1 MTMTYIVF
9 EAALVGIFAFFCED
23 LINTVFSVHIPRLI
37 LAFAMLMTTGVLSY
51 FDISLTSRVLGLC
64 TVLEILILTAVAVAV
79 LIHGGGPQGFV
90 PESINPLNAFTP
102 AKGVVGASA
111 GIGLFFAFWSW
122 VGFESSAMYGE
133 ESKNPKRSFPG
144 YPAGRDWYRRVLRV
158 HFVDGDCRNGTG
170 AGYCPCAGS

>member
-1 MTMTYIVF
+1 
-9 EAALVGIFAFFCED
+9 
-23 LINTVFSVHIPRLI
+23 
-37 LAFAMLMTTGVLSY
+37 MTTGVLSY

-64 TVLEILILTAVAVAV
+64 PVLEILILTAVAVAV

-133 ESKNPKRSFPG
+133 ESKNPKRSFP
-144 YPAGRDWYRRVLRV
+144 WL
-158 HFVDGDCRNGTG
+158 
-170 AGYCPCAGS
+170 PCWA